1 MKVIILEY
9 HLIRSIS
16 VFIEVHFEMFYV
28 LQEWTEGN
36 LGVTRVATRANLVST
51 CSGERILTRVA
62 LGNNNIRY
70 CLLNCRS
77 CMYLITDNT
86 SVFGQ
91 LSKIGGIAKRG
102 RLGNVVGSICDGI
115 WPWPKFVVGGQF
127 LCCLTFTCIYFRS
140 DIYGSPE

>member
-1 MKVIILEY
+1 MKVVILEY
-9 HLIRSIS
+9 RLIWSILI
-16 VFIEVHFEMFYV
+16 FIEVHFEMFYV
-28 LQEWTEGN
+28 LQEWTDGN

-62 LGNNNIRY
+62 LGN
-70 CLLNCRS
+70 
-77 CMYLITDNT
+77 
-86 SVFGQ
+86 
-91 LSKIGGIAKRG
+91 KRG